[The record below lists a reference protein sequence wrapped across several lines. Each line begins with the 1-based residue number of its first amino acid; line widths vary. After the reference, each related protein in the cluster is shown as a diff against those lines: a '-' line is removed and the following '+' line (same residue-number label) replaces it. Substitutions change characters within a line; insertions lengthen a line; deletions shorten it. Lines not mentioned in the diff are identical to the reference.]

1 MVDMRSPAFS
11 WVWGFDDGG
20 SRVGLG
26 TATVISV
33 VNGSDLRNYT
43 EGSSG
48 SQTEIDGPGVP
59 SATVPASARPMRA
72 DAVRN
77 RQRIIGSA
85 AAALAESGPDVA
97 LEEIA
102 GRAGVGIGT
111 LYRHFP
117 DRHSLLVA
125 VYREG
130 FDALAALGVELADA
144 DDPAD
149 AFRQF
154 LEANLDFSRTNRA
167 LAAGVIMAALD
178 QMALPQA
185 VESPCQVICER
196 GTALLERAQEAGAVR
211 ADIDVDHV
219 MRLVAAIAMATD
231 GCSGSQVSSS
241 HLLTLVFDGLTAG
254 CAEVDRSD

>member
-1 MVDMRSPAFS
+1 M
-11 WVWGFDDGG
+11 
-20 SRVGLG
+20 
-26 TATVISV
+26 INV

-48 SQTEIDGPGVP
+48 SQTEIEMNSRAP
-59 SATVPASARPMRA
+59 ATMAPEGRPMRA

-77 RQRIIGSA
+77 RQRVITSA
-85 AAALAESGPDVA
+85 AAALAECGPDVA

-117 DRHSLLVA
+117 DRHALLVA

-130 FDALAALGVELADA
+130 FDALATLGSELSES
-144 DDPAD
+144 DDPAG
-149 AFRQF
+149 ALRQF

-167 LAAGVIMAALD
+167 LAAGVIMTALD
-178 QMALPQA
+178 QLALPQA
-185 VESPCQVICER
+185 MESPCQLICER
-196 GTALLERAQEAGAVR
+196 GTVLLERAQQAGAVR
-211 ADIDVDHV
+211 ADIDVDQV

-231 GCSGSQVSSS
+231 GCSASQVSSS
-241 HLLTLVFDGLTAG
+241 QLLQLVFDGLTAG
-254 CAEVDRSD
+254 CVQIGDDGVDRVGDRNVT